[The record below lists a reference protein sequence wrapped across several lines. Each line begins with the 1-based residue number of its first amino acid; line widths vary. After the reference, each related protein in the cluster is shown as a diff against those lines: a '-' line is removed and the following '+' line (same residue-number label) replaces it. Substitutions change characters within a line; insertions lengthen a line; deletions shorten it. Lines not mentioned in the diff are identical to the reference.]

1 MDLLGLIMSS
11 VGVSD
16 AQLEAFGFD
25 TAPNLNIVM
34 LGDHNT
40 GKTTLSA
47 RFHQLVHGKGDTCAT
62 QRVRTTG
69 PDGRGYRMYIWDTVG
84 DRMGSERMTRRLD
97 AASRWFRGLAPAA
110 ADPDRNDTAWFE
122 NPDAV
127 IVCFALEHRWESVHG
142 WLDSCLE
149 GRVPPNA
156 RHACLV
162 VGVDF
167 GNKSH
172 LLARGKERR
181 AASVRGATFAGQ
193 KGVPYV
199 EVNVD
204 TGEGVDRCFQLA
216 MALALG
222 RTAMR
227 SGGADRGV
235 LDIRSTQCMT
245 AVMVGDLR
253 PLGRNR
259 WPDVAGVGFSCQE
272 DCWEPCQEEC
282 WWTWRDCSPAFKGA
296 ALSLAMMSAHTCG
309 GKGEPW
315 HPDSPSCGLTASL
328 QHLILGFLACR
339 ECEMCD
345 AGATAAWTQAAFLR
359 DDSPSAPPLPLPKRH
374 GPPDPPLPTRLARA
388 ALGALCDHPL
398 QWVTT
403 SLLVASLS
411 IPAAYEICKL
421 RNCSTWSTGVSMVA
435 VFVGAVISTRTLW
448 QCLALLPWQIA
459 AFIAII
465 GSAITLL
472 PFLTFGARMGW
483 FGQWA
488 IDVAPWLLG
497 ALFWTILI
505 IGASGSAVWESA
517 VVPAEAPA
525 PAPAPAQAPV
535 QAPMQAPAPA
545 PMQAPVQAPVQAQ
558 VAVADDGDGMTLR
571 EFLDELDNWQ
581 IATFVFILA
590 VICVLGP
597 IMNYSFRMG
606 YCEAWTVEMAP
617 WMATGAFAVTTAV
630 VEWPCLGLGLLIYF
644 VWDSWSLVTW
654 LLVTWLG
661 FLIYYVTWVLG
672 LPGFMR

>member
-1 MDLLGLIMSS
+1 MDLLGAILSS
-11 VGVSD
+11 VGVD
-16 AQLEAFGFD
+16 NATLEAVGFD
-25 TAPNLNIVM
+25 TAPVLNIVM

-40 GKTTLSA
+40 GKTTLCA
-47 RFHQLVHGKGDTCAT
+47 RFHQRRFVRGKGDDTYSCAT
-62 QRVRTTG
+62 QCMRRTTG
-69 PDGRGYRMYIWDTVG
+69 PDGRGYRMYLWDTIG
-84 DRMGSERMTRRLD
+84 DRMGTVAMTRRLD
-97 AASRWFRGLAPAA
+97 AASRWFRGLAPAP
-110 ADPDRNDTAWFE
+110 ADPNRSDTAWFQ

-156 RHACLV
+156 RHVCLV

-245 AVMVGDLR
+245 AAMVGDLR

-272 DCWEPCQEEC
+272 DCWGDAAEVA
-282 WWTWRDCSPAFKGA
+282 WRDCSPAFKGA
-296 ALSLAMMSAHTCG
+296 ALSLAMMSAHTTRD
-309 GKGEPW
+309 GKGGPW
-315 HPDSPSCGLTASL
+315 HLDSPSCGLTASL
-328 QHLILGFLACR
+328 QHLILGFLACC

-359 DDSPSAPPLPLPKRH
+359 DDSPPAPPLPLPKRH
-374 GPPDPPLPTRLARA
+374 GPPDPPLPTRLARTA
-388 ALGALCDHPL
+388 WGALCDHPL
-398 QWVTT
+398 QWLTS
-403 SLLVASLS
+403 SLLVASLY
-411 IPAAYEICKL
+411 IPVAQELCNL
-421 RNCSTWSTGVSMVA
+421 VDCSKWCTRASMVA
-435 VFVGAVISTRTLW
+435 VFVGAVYSLRTLW

-465 GSAITLL
+465 GSVQTLV
-472 PFLTFGARMGW
+472 PFLNFGVRNGW

-488 IDVAPWLLG
+488 VGAAPWLLG
-497 ALFWTILI
+497 VLFWTTLFL
-505 IGASGSAVWESA
+505 GSWEVA
-517 VVPAEAPA
+517 VVPAEVPA
-525 PAPAPAQAPV
+525 PAPAPAQE
-535 QAPMQAPAPA
+535 
-545 PMQAPVQAPVQAQ
+545 PVQAPVQAPAQAQ
-558 VAVADDGDGMTLR
+558 VAVAEDGGDMTLR
-571 EFLDELDNWQ
+571 ELLDELDNLQ

-590 VICVLGP
+590 VIFVSGP
-597 IMNYSFRMG
+597 IMSYFFRMG
-606 YCEAWTVEMAP
+606 YCEAWAVEMAP
-617 WMATGAFAVTTAV
+617 WMATVAFAVGKNGI
-630 VEWPCLGLGLLIYF
+630 WRPN
-644 VWDSWSLVTW
+644 D
-654 LLVTWLG
+654 
-661 FLIYYVTWVLG
+661 
-672 LPGFMR
+672 P